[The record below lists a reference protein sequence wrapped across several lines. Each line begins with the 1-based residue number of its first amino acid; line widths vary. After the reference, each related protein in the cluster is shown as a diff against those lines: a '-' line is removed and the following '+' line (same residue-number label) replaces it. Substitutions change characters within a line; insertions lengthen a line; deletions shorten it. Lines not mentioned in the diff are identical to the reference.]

1 MKEEMNEGEELRKI
15 QEENTGQTTA
25 GRWDGFEIGSSGNL
39 IFENR
44 AKREWLSTK
53 EAAHF
58 LSLSEN
64 ALRILV
70 HRGQVPV
77 FKFGRRLRFR
87 LRDCQALFHKK
98 GA

>member
-1 MKEEMNEGEELRKI
+1 MSK
-15 QEENTGQTTA
+15 TG
-25 GRWDGFEIGSSGNL
+25 IGTEF
-39 IFENR
+39 FENQV
-44 AKREWLSTK
+44 KREWLSTR

-77 FKFGRRLRFR
+77 FKFGCRLRFR
-87 LRDCQALFHKK
+87 LSDCLALFERK